1 MGKRN
6 NSVTSWQLVVAVALI
21 SLSWVVGFRPF
32 KHTDTASTHVAWA
45 PQHSAWGSPRR
56 QLAKERGCE
65 GGSGFPPGGL
75 TLHCLLSQWD
85 TATFEHEAGE
95 AKSDFCTCTECV
107 FMFIYLLV
115 YIEIYVRICPL
126 ADLMGQEQWKYLIFK
141 RTRNLRRLLCCLTGK
156 SKENL
161 LFLAQDFGF
170 IHV

>member
-1 MGKRN
+1 
-6 NSVTSWQLVVAVALI
+6 
-21 SLSWVVGFRPF
+21 
-32 KHTDTASTHVAWA
+32 
-45 PQHSAWGSPRR
+45 
-56 QLAKERGCE
+56 
-65 GGSGFPPGGL
+65 
-75 TLHCLLSQWD
+75 
-85 TATFEHEAGE
+85 
-95 AKSDFCTCTECV
+95 
-107 FMFIYLLV
+107 MFIYLLV